1 MARSK
6 HNGNPQSFREA
17 SSPQLLSIFCG
28 SKKASAL
35 PALHSLLHFLFLA
48 SKMDEEVG
56 KPSCKPVKYF
66 DEMFILCMNQSE
78 VSNSF

>member
-1 MARSK
+1 MGILKASERLLHLNSFPFFVAR
-6 HNGNPQSFREA
+6 
-17 SSPQLLSIFCG
+17 
-28 SKKASAL
+28 KKASAL